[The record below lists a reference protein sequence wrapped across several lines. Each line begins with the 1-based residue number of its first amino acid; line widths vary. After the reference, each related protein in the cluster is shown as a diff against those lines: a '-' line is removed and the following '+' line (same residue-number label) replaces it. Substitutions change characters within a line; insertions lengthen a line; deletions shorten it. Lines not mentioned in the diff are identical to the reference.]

1 MSYLKI
7 KFNNLIQIFIV
18 ICFCILNFFQATEVL
33 ALTSFESHNFVS
45 SAVKNIG
52 PAVVKIDTE
61 RLVERQQFDPTLL
74 DPLLRDLLGEQGITP
89 ERERG
94 QGSGVIIN
102 ENGLVLTNAHVVE
115 RVDKVSVTLADG
127 SIRDGQV
134 LGTDVVTDLALVKID
149 EDAYVGFA
157 PLGNSEDLEVGDWAI
172 ALGTPYGLEK
182 TVTLGIIS
190 SLHRDINSLGFSDKR
205 LDLIQTDAAIN
216 PGNSGGPLINSNGE
230 VIGINTL
237 VRSGPGAGL
246 GFAIPINLAKNVS
259 DQLLKNGEVIHP
271 YLGVQLISLNPRIA
285 KEHNKDPNSL
295 VQLPERNGALIQS
308 VIPNSPAEKA
318 GLRRG
323 DLVIAAENISI
334 EEPKA
339 LLDEVEKAHPDVFNL
354 LLQLLEDGRL
364 TDSKGRTVDFK
375 NTLLIMTSN
384 IGSKVIEKGGGG
396 LGFEFSGDSVEDS
409 QYNRI
414 KSLVNEELKQYFR
427 PEFLNRLDEIIVFRQ
442 LTKNEVK
449 EIAEIMLQE
458 VFIRL
463 QDKGIKLNVTD
474 AFKERLV
481 EEGYNPSYGARPL
494 RRAVMRLLEDS

>member
-1 MSYLKI
+1 MNLSKI
-7 KFNNLIQIFIV
+7 KFINLIHIPIIFSF
-18 ICFCILNFFQATEVL
+18 CFLIFFQNSEVL
-33 ALTSFESHNFVS
+33 ALTSYESHNFVS
-45 SAVKNIG
+45 SAVKNVG

-61 RLVERQQFDPTLL
+61 RLIERQQFDPTLL
-74 DPLLRDLLGEQGITP
+74 DPLLRDLLGEQAITP

-115 RVDKVSVTLADG
+115 RVDDVSVTLADG
-127 SIRDGQV
+127 TICDGQV
-134 LGTDVVTDLALVKID
+134 LGTDAVTDLALVKI
-149 EDAYVGFA
+149 EESTFSSFA

-216 PGNSGGPLINSNGE
+216 PGNSGGPLINSSGE

-246 GFAIPINLAKNVS
+246 GFAIPINLAKSVS
-259 DQLLKNGEVIHP
+259 DQLLKSGEVIHP

-285 KEHNKDPNSL
+285 KEHNQDPNSL

-334 EEPKA
+334 DEPKA
-339 LLDEVEKAHPDVFNL
+339 LLDEVEKAQIGKIFL
-354 LLQLLEDGRL
+354 LNVLRD
-364 TDSKGRTVDFK
+364 
-375 NTLLIMTSN
+375 N
-384 IGSKVIEKGGGG
+384 
-396 LGFEFSGDSVEDS
+396 
-409 QYNRI
+409 
-414 KSLVNEELKQYFR
+414 
-427 PEFLNRLDEIIVFRQ
+427 
-442 LTKNEVK
+442 K
-449 EIAEIMLQE
+449 EIKIN
-458 VFIRL
+458 
-463 QDKGIKLNVTD
+463 IKP
-474 AFKERLV
+474 E
-481 EEGYNPSYGARPL
+481 PL
-494 RRAVMRLLEDS
+494 PGLT

>member
-1 MSYLKI
+1 MKIHKI
-7 KFNNLIQIFIV
+7 KLMNLIQVIIV
-18 ICFCILNFFQATEVL
+18 FCFCLVNFFSKAEVL
-33 ALTSFESHNFVS
+33 ALTSSENHNFVS
-45 SAVKNIG
+45 SAIKNVG

-74 DPLLRDLLGEQGITP
+74 DPLLRDLLGEPGITP
-89 ERERG
+89 DRERG

-115 RVDKVSVTLADG
+115 RVDEVSVTLADG
-127 SIRDGQV
+127 TICDGQV
-134 LGTDVVTDLALVKID
+134 LGTDAITDIALVKI
-149 EDAYVGFA
+149 EESTYSSFA
-157 PLGNSEDLEVGDWAI
+157 PLGNSEELEVGDWAI

-182 TVTLGIIS
+182 TVTLGIVS

-271 YLGVQLISLNPRIA
+271 YLGVQLISLNPKIA
-285 KEHNKDPNSL
+285 KEHNQDPNSL

-318 GLRRG
+318 GLKRG

-334 EEPKA
+334 EEPKT
-339 LLDEVEKAHPDVFNL
+339 LLDEVEKA
-354 LLQLLEDGRL
+354 
-364 TDSKGRTVDFK
+364 K
-375 NTLLIMTSN
+375 
-384 IGSKVIEKGGGG
+384 IGK
-396 LGFEFSGDSVEDS
+396 
-409 QYNRI
+409 
-414 KSLVNEELKQYFR
+414 
-427 PEFLNRLDEIIVFRQ
+427 EFLLNVLRD
-442 LTKNEVK
+442 NK
-449 EIAEIMLQE
+449 EIQIN
-458 VFIRL
+458 
-463 QDKGIKLNVTD
+463 IKP
-474 AFKERLV
+474 E
-481 EEGYNPSYGARPL
+481 PL
-494 RRAVMRLLEDS
+494 PGLT